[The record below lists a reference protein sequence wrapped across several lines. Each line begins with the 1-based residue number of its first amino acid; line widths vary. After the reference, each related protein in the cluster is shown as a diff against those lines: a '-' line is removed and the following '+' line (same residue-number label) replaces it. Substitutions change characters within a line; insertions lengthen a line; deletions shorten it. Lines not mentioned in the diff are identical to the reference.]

1 MLKNSRV
8 RNNKES
14 NLWNYRQGF
23 TYLTIN
29 ITFLSTKPRHHIYLS
44 LRACAGVSTSF
55 PHSFLIWLQL
65 NRLYHLSCRS
75 YNFTG
80 SVTCKEYSSRNS
92 FSMMILKKGNQQD
105 TVNIFKWLLY
115 QIFVLNTEGLSI
127 TLEQSTEAV
136 TVSEILRW
144 VIFYHHLF
152 CWQHAG
158 KNCLYNFNFP

>member
-1 MLKNSRV
+1 MS
-8 RNNKES
+8 
-14 NLWNYRQGF
+14 
-23 TYLTIN
+23 
-29 ITFLSTKPRHHIYLS
+29 IYPS
-44 LRACAGVSTSF
+44 GVCAGVSTSF

-65 NRLYHLSCRS
+65 NWLNRPLCRS

-115 QIFVLNTEGLSI
+115 QIFVLNIEGLSI
-127 TLEQSTEAV
+127 TLEQSTEAE

-144 VIFYHHLF
+144 VISHHPLY

-158 KNCLYNFNFP
+158 KNCLYSLNFP